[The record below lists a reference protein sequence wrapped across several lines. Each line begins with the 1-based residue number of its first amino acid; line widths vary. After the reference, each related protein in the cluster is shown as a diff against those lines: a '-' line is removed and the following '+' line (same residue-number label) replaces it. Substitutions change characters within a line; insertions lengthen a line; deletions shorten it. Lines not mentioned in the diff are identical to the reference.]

1 MNVFVKRFEKK
12 VPYKGHIW
20 TCSWRRNSPR
30 KQQRAKWRRTRWI
43 RLLRCLAIS
52 QGQGCLKISLMNC
65 GLLSACKK
73 NVHVSFMI
81 RNVSCVPFIYLHVS
95 ISSEWSHTCFNFIYL
110 LESGQFFWRVPSL
123 NQAAM
128 ISNRPTRTW
137 RTVLPPDIPPPPAEN
152 VCICKCYL
160 ICSLLI

>member
-1 MNVFVKRFEKK
+1 MDLQLTPKQPQKTTKSKMAPNTMNTSAALPSNFSR
-12 VPYKGHIW
+12 
-20 TCSWRRNSPR
+20 S
-30 KQQRAKWRRTRWI
+30 
-43 RLLRCLAIS
+43 RLFKNFSDELWVAE
-52 QGQGCLKISLMNC
+52 
-65 GLLSACKK
+65 CKK

-81 RNVSCVPFIYLHVS
+81 RNGSCVPFIYLHVS